1 MAHTQRN
8 IILGALGL
16 AIMGGLGYVAVRPE
30 PVLVDLHTIERS
42 HFERTIDV
50 DGQTQVREV
59 FDISAPITGVA
70 RRSPVEVGDW
80 VIAGETLLASVE
92 PVAPGLLD
100 TRARIQT
107 EAAIGEAQAALQVAQ
122 SELARAREEKA
133 FLQNQFDRSSQL
145 VERGVAS
152 PVSLEDARRALA
164 VADAGVASA
173 QARITQSRSG
183 LERAQA
189 GLIDASTNPQAASSC
204 CVPLYAPVD
213 GRVLDVQLVSE
224 RPVAAGELLVSV
236 GNPDV
241 LEIVADILSSDA
253 VGLVQNARASVER
266 WGGDP
271 FEARL
276 ESIDPIARTKV
287 SALGIEEQ
295 RVDAVLAI
303 TAPAAATQG
312 LGHGFS
318 VFLRIVEYEN
328 PDALTVPLS
337 ATFRVGEDWAVFK
350 ANGDSVDLIS
360 IMLGERNTRF
370 AEVLEGLEPGDQV
383 VMHPSDDL
391 EDGALIA
398 ERTITQ

>member
-8 IILGALGL
+8 IILGAVGL
-16 AIMGGLGYVAVRPE
+16 AIMGGLGYLAVRPA
-30 PVLVDLHTIERS
+30 PVLVDLHTAAVG

-50 DGQTQVREV
+50 DGETQVREV
-59 FDISAPITGVA
+59 FDISAPIAGVA
-70 RRSPVEVGDW
+70 RRSPVDVGDW

-92 PVAPGLLD
+92 PIAPGLLD
-100 TRARIQT
+100 TRARTQT
-107 EAAIGEAQAALQVAQ
+107 EAAIREAQAALQVAE

-133 FLQNQFDRSSQL
+133 FLQSQFDRATQL

-152 PVSLEDARRALA
+152 PVSLEDAERALA

-173 QARITQSRSG
+173 EARITQAVSG

-189 GLIDASTNPQAASSC
+189 GLIDASTNTPDASGC

-224 RPVAAGELLVSV
+224 RPVAAGERLVSV

-253 VGLVQNARASVER
+253 VGLPQGARARVER
-266 WGGDP
+266 WGGAP

-276 ESIDPIARTKV
+276 TSIDPIARTKV

-303 TAPAAATQG
+303 TASPAQTEG

-318 VFLRIVEYEN
+318 VFLRIVDYEN

-337 ATFRVGEDWAVFK
+337 ATFRMGEDWAVFR
-350 ANGDSVDLIS
+350 ANGETVDLVTIE
-360 IMLGERNTRF
+360 LGERNTRF
-370 AEVLEGLEPGDQV
+370 AEVLDGLEPGDQV

-391 EDGALIA
+391 EQGALIA
-398 ERTITQ
+398 ERTIAQ